1 MYGFSSSLKESA
13 ADRLGPHN
21 VVRPPNEIRAIVPEI
36 PPAGSLGS
44 ASHLRLDFLGIPLDC
59 PTRAQAVAAA
69 ASAMQTRTRFQHG
82 DINVAKFISCRSD
95 RELLRCT
102 RESDV
107 VFADGMGILLASRLL
122 GLPVPERVTGI
133 DLMIGIIEVCARKGY
148 RPYFLGAKPAVLRDA
163 LRELRTRYPDLEIA
177 GSRDGY
183 FTAADEPGVVA
194 DIRASKADCL
204 FVGISSPI
212 KETFLNRYRETLNV
226 PVQLG
231 VGGAFD
237 VLAGHVRRAPLWA
250 QKTGF
255 EWLFRLVQEP
265 RRLASRY
272 FRTNAQFAIVLTG
285 ALFRRLLPLGR

>member
-13 ADRLGPHN
+13 ADRLRPHEVAGSPAEN
-21 VVRPPNEIRAIVPEI
+21 RAIVLKT
-36 PPAGSLGS
+36 PPDARLGP

-59 PTRAQAVAAA
+59 PTLAQAVAAA
-69 ASAMQTRTRFQHG
+69 ASAMETRTRFQHG

-148 RPYFLGAKPAVLRDA
+148 RPYFLGAKSPVLRDA
-163 LRELRTRYPDLEIA
+163 LRELRSRYPNLEIA

-183 FTAADEPGVVA
+183 FTDADTPQVVA

-250 QKTGF
+250 QKSGF
-255 EWLFRLVQEP
+255 EWLFRLAQEP

-272 FRTNAQFAIVLTG
+272 MRTNAQFFIVLSG
-285 ALFRRLLPLGR
+285 ALIRRLLPQGR